1 MKIELDF
8 PQVPE
13 GWRFVGI
20 EKPKKGHGGAMSELN
35 AFIDKYIL
43 ELEQIR
49 DEVKTFKEHAVEVLA
64 GEMQKKYVGM
74 MSLGYIHK
82 GDLDMETMRAE
93 AKQLLGV
100 R

>member
-1 MKIELDF
+1 
-8 PQVPE
+8 
-13 GWRFVGI
+13 
-20 EKPKKGHGGAMSELN
+20 MSELN

-49 DEVKTFKEHAVEVLA
+49 DEVKTFEAHAVEVLA
-64 GEMQKKYVGM
+64 SILLRWKYDER
-74 MSLGYIHK
+74 SLPVSMDII
-82 GDLDMETMRAE
+82 LAE

>member
-1 MKIELDF
+1 MKIELDL
-8 PQVPE
+8 PVPE

-20 EKPKKGHGGAMSELN
+20 QPTKKGQGGCMSELN

-49 DEVKTFKEHAVEVLA
+49 DEVKTFKEHAVEVVADLLCINDYDYEA
-64 GEMQKKYVGM
+64 G
-74 MSLGYIHK
+74 HK
-82 GDLDMETMRAE
+82 NRDAFRAE